1 MLSALHTIISLAVV
15 ALLVSNL
22 PAPAAQS
29 NNQQPSP
36 VDQTPSL
43 HANVRQVL
51 VPVVVTDKQ
60 GHYVTDLKPSDFRVF
75 ENGTPETIVA
85 FYADNS
91 GTPAV
96 TAPSKS
102 APAAAEAKT
111 ASPQPEPSANPK
123 RTYLVLID
131 TLHSSFGNFS
141 NVRKALTKFFEREQS
156 PDSRYSL
163 MTIGRDL
170 QVVQDST
177 PDPALILSALRSQ
190 QFQKS
195 ILQSETNNTS
205 VEVSQFTGL
214 VGAYCAAC
222 GCQGITPSGE
232 AQLAC
237 PQLTARVRS
246 TLIRVPERNDVL
258 DQGFLQQLKRL
269 VNAMASMPTAR
280 TVIFLSDGF
289 NRFPGQ
295 ELYGIF
301 QAAMPNERSFA
312 VNPRDT
318 HSEFD
323 AILRIAVRYDVKF
336 YTLDSRGLYTNNS
349 FAGSSLDVS
358 NWGTPSSA
366 IDNQTMATARANTD
380 ALSALAHETG
390 GLFFENNNDLLK
402 GLRRAFSD
410 GRQYYTLAYVPVNKN
425 FDGKYRTIHVE
436 VKGKGMLVHAKPGYW
451 ATN

>member
-1 MLSALHTIISLAVV
+1 MQSSRHKIICLAILTLWI
-15 ALLVSNL
+15 AS
-22 PAPAAQS
+22 PSAPANTS
-29 NNQQPSP
+29 DQQQRAS
-36 VDQTPSL
+36 DNQTPSL

-60 GHYVTDLKPSDFRVF
+60 GHYVTDLKPSDFKVF

-96 TAPSKS
+96 AAPSKS
-102 APAAAEAKT
+102 APPADAKT
-111 ASPQPEPSANPK
+111 ASPQTEPSANPK
-123 RTYLVLID
+123 RTYLILID

-141 NVRKALTKFFEREQS
+141 NVRKALTKFFEGEHS

-163 MTIGRDL
+163 MAIGRDI

-177 PDPALILSALRSQ
+177 PNPALILAALRSQ
-190 QFQKS
+190 QFQKA
-195 ILQSETNNTS
+195 ILQSETGNTS
-205 VEVSQFTGL
+205 VEVGQFTGL
-214 VGAYCAAC
+214 VSAYCAAC
-222 GCQGITPSGE
+222 GCQGLTPPPE
-232 AQLAC
+232 AQIAC
-237 PQLTARVRS
+237 PQLMSRVRS

-258 DQGFLQQLKRL
+258 AEGFLQQLKRV

-280 TVIFLSDGF
+280 TIIFFSDGF

-318 HSEFD
+318 QTELD

-349 FAGSSLDVS
+349 FTGSSLDVS
-358 NWGTPSSA
+358 NWGSGTPA
-366 IDNQTMATARANTD
+366 MDRQTLATAHANTD
-380 ALSALAHETG
+380 ALSELAHETG
-390 GLFFENNNDLLK
+390 GLFFENNNDLQK
-402 GLRRAFSD
+402 GIRRAFSD

-436 VKGKGMLVHAKPGYW
+436 VKGKGMIVHAKPGYW

>member
-1 MLSALHTIISLAVV
+1 MQSSQHKIISLAIS
-15 ALLVSNL
+15 LLWIQACPFLGVHPTSSSVHPTANRR
-22 PAPAAQS
+22 
-29 NNQQPSP
+29 
-36 VDQTPSL
+36 SL

-60 GHYVTDLKPSDFRVF
+60 GHYVTDLKPSDFKVF

-85 FYADNS
+85 FYAENS

-96 TAPSKS
+96 TAPSKPAPP
-102 APAAAEAKT
+102 APAAKT
-111 ASPQPEPSANPK
+111 ASPQPEASANPK
-123 RTYLVLID
+123 RTYLILID

-141 NVRKALTKFFEREQS
+141 NVRKALTKFFEGEHS

-163 MTIGRDL
+163 MAVGRDI

-177 PDPALILSALRSQ
+177 PDPALILAALRSQ
-190 QFQKS
+190 QFQKT
-195 ILQSETNNTS
+195 ILQSETGNTS
-205 VEVSQFTGL
+205 IEVSQFTGL

-222 GCQGITPSGE
+222 GCQGITPPPE
-232 AQLAC
+232 AQIAC
-237 PQLTARVRS
+237 PQLMSRVRS

-258 DQGFLQQLKRL
+258 AEDFLQQLKRV

-280 TVIFLSDGF
+280 TIIFFSDGF

-318 HSEFD
+318 QTELD

-349 FAGSSLDVS
+349 FVGSSLDVS
-358 NWGTPSSA
+358 NWGAPSSA

-380 ALSALAHETG
+380 ALSELAHETG

-402 GLRRAFSD
+402 GIRRAFSD
-410 GRQYYTLAYVPVNKN
+410 GRQYYTLAYVPANKN

-436 VKGKGMLVHAKPGYW
+436 VKGKGMTVHAKPGYW